1 MTTRFPQE
9 LDAFDNPRPDSIQSV
24 VRTHSQQHG
33 DANDAIE
40 ALQRKVGTNESTDP
54 DSLDFQMGEVK
65 GFIESINDVIAALAG
80 SMPGPSGS
88 AAIDMLILRAALSLG
103 GDIRYT
109 VPGIYQWSG
118 QSTIK
123 SGTRVSTAPGVIWR
137 QSPASRSPFL
147 VNAGYSAIRM
157 TVQSMEVIPD
167 YVDPNKSHS
176 GQNSYVRVRCI
187 SHGFSVGD
195 FVALGGSVEVG
206 YDGCQRVCEVVNS
219 NEFVVE
225 TAVPVTAPAASADTW
240 AGRLYASRADT
251 NINLDIQGDI
261 DYNYRNLVSPIP
273 SDPIRLYTMGVV
285 LYGLVNG
292 SVKVARF
299 RNVAKYC
306 VFAAN
311 VRNFDVPHI
320 NFDTHSDGLHFQPP
334 YAGVRVGTLA
344 GTTGD
349 DLLSLTGGD
358 FASYEISRGHGYDL
372 KVDHLMPQNAL
383 TALKVTG
390 NAPHK
395 FWDVEIGTI
404 SGSTIL
410 QGLSLIR
417 DQNLTHTD
425 IGRLRVDSMR
435 VKPQTTEEFKMT
447 MDSIDD
453 LSIGDLCLM
462 NAPAGRAVMPIG
474 RATSYAV
481 NIGTLLIERLSFF
494 EPSEG
499 RAVIDVGYNTN
510 IGTVSVGMHGTSYTG
525 SSPLTVVNIDGAQ
538 PGGSPAARVDTIR
551 LQGKVQASAAAGRL
565 VRQAGQLGALVVSG
579 LDYRRGENV
588 LHQVEGC
595 SGLPDT
601 NETRVFL
608 AGVHL
613 WETQYLIRV
622 VGKVRCCFGGNYLQT
637 PQPPVQAAVAGA
649 EVTVEG
655 CPKGTFSRAT
665 TRGAGT
671 TVYVNDPKIRADI
684 VNHVTP
690 RRGDSAYNVNT
701 SFEYGECRVR
711 YNGTRWVRDE
721 LNDGVQTP
729 SDSTASSYNPDWTQ
743 GRTFRI
749 PSLTQAVTFYG
760 PNAASKLIP
769 GDRVVF
775 IIKQDGVGGRS
786 VQFASAYYKFV
797 TPFSLTGNVAGAT
810 TTVEFVYDGQYLV
823 STAGNTWI

>member
-1 MTTRFPQE
+1 MTTKFPDE
-9 LDAFDNPRPDSIQSV
+9 LDQFENPRPDSSQATA
-24 VRTHSQQHG
+24 RTHSQQHG

-40 ALQRKVGTNESTDP
+40 ALQRKVGINQSTDP
-54 DSLDFQMGEVK
+54 HSLDYQVEELKDFVEN
-65 GFIESINDVIAALAG
+65 INEMISRLSG

-88 AAIDMLILRAALSLG
+88 AAIDTIILRSALAIG
-103 GDIRYT
+103 GEIRYT
-109 VPGIYQWSG
+109 VPGVYQWLG
-118 QSTIK
+118 ASTIR
-123 SGTRVSTAPGVIWR
+123 SGTRISMASGVIWR

-147 VNAGYSAIRM
+147 VNSGYSAM
-157 TVQSMEVIPD
+157 KATVQAMEVVTD
-167 YVDPNKSHS
+167 YVDPDKSHS
-176 GQNSYVRVRCI
+176 GINSYVRVSCV
-187 SHGFSVGD
+187 SHGFAKGE
-195 FVALGGSVEVG
+195 FVALGGAVEYG
-206 YDGCQRVCEVVNS
+206 YDGCMRVCEVINP
-219 NEFVVE
+219 NEFIVE
-225 TAVPVTAPAASADTW
+225 TAVPVRASGASSDPW
-240 AGRLYASRADT
+240 SGRLYASRADT
-251 NINLDIQGDI
+251 NVSIDIQGDV
-261 DYNYRNLVSPIP
+261 DYNYRNLVAPIP
-273 SDPIRLYTMGVV
+273 ADPIWLYTMGIV
-285 LYGLVNG
+285 LYGVVNG
-292 SVKVARF
+292 SVSVSRF

-306 VFAAN
+306 VLAAN
-311 VRNFDVPHI
+311 VRNFDIHRI
-320 NFDTHSDGLHFQPP
+320 NFDTHSDGVHFQPP
-334 YAGVRVGTLA
+334 FAGVRIGTLS

-358 FASYEISRGHGYDL
+358 FTSYEISRGHGYDI

-390 NAPHK
+390 NSPHK
-395 FWDVEIGTI
+395 FWDIGVGTI

-410 QGLSLIR
+410 QGVSIIR

-425 IGRLRVDSMR
+425 IGKFRIDSMR
-435 VKPQTTEEFKMT
+435 VKPQTTEEFRMT
-447 MDSIDD
+447 MDSVDD
-453 LSIGDLCLM
+453 LSIGDLSLM
-462 NAPAGRAVMPIG
+462 AAPVGRSVMPIG
-474 RATSYAV
+474 RATSYPMT
-481 NIGTLLIERLSFF
+481 IGSLTIERLSYA
-494 EPSEG
+494 EAAVG
-499 RAVIDVGYNTN
+499 RTIVDAGFNCT
-510 IGTVSVGMHGTSYTG
+510 IGSVSIGLNGVVYTG
-525 SSPLTVVNIDGAQ
+525 ATPLTLVNIEEAQSGGA
-538 PGGSPAARVDTIR
+538 PSAKIDTI
-551 LQGKVQASAAAGRL
+551 LLSGKVQSSSAAGRL
-565 VRQAGQLGALVVSG
+565 VRQAGQLGTLMLSS
-579 LDYRRGENV
+579 LDYRRGENI

-595 SGLPDT
+595 SGLSDT
-601 NETRVFL
+601 NETRVL
-608 AGVHL
+608 MDAVHL
-613 WETQYLIRV
+613 WETQYLIRA

-637 PQPPVQAAVAGA
+637 PQPPIQAVVAGS

-671 TVYVNDPKIRADI
+671 TVYINDPKIRADI